1 MRKYFSITVSI
12 LGLILAGFLST
23 LAQVNPSLTE
33 PDVKIP
39 ISVISEDDTSSYGKL
54 LANRLQ
60 QAVSKTGMSEYQSY
74 NFVLFPKVN
83 ILSQDLTSSAPT
95 LTVVNLE
102 VTLIVANGYRNKSII
117 FNSETFSLKGVG
129 QSQERAMLEA
139 IRSFRS
145 SDPRLQEFII
155 KSRETIVRYFAA
167 NCESIISEA
176 QQMGN
181 EALLAVG
188 QYPDGSK
195 STPAENQF
203 AQAIALLHNIR
214 SANYSCYQSSI
225 EKINQIL
232 KKYDEFACLLYLGR
246 AKNHWAARELKET
259 VSYLNRIP
267 PSQSCRAD
275 VDALLKQM
283 DNYQE
288 TITNEK
294 LLQELRVLREREK
307 AGKEMLDYV
316 MASQK
321 NESPSVRDAR
331 KQETII
337 NVLGPPV
344 PTKN

>member
-1 MRKYFSITVSI
+1 MKKYFLTTVSI
-12 LGLILAGFLST
+12 LGLILTSVLST
-23 LAQVNPSLTE
+23 LAQENSASPE

-39 ISVISEDDTSSYGKL
+39 ISVVSNESETSYGKL
-54 LANRLQ
+54 LESRLQ
-60 QAVSKTGMSEYQSY
+60 QAVSKTGMSEYQSF
-74 NFVLFPKVN
+74 NFVLYPKIN
-83 ILSQDLTSSAPT
+83 ILSQDLTASAPT
-95 LTVVNLE
+95 LTVINLE
-102 VTLIVANGYRNKSII
+102 MTLIVANGYRNKSII

-129 QSQERAMLEA
+129 QSEERAMLEA
-139 IRSFRS
+139 IRSFRAN
-145 SDPRLQEFII
+145 DPRLQAFII

-188 QYPDGSK
+188 QNSDGSK
-195 STPAENQF
+195 ATPAENQF
-203 AQAIALLHNIR
+203 AQAIGLSHNIR
-214 SANYSCYQSSI
+214 SANYSCYQASI

-259 VSYLNRIP
+259 VNYLNRIP

-294 LLQELRVLREREK
+294 LLQEIRVLREREK

-316 MASQK
+316 MAGQK
-321 NESPSVRDAR
+321 YENESVRDAR
-331 KQETII
+331 KQETIV

-344 PTKN
+344 PAKN